1 MPASL
6 QHVPDNIKCE
16 IQYRTSLEEFL
27 KFQIKNSYTMK
38 KFWVFFPFKL
48 KYIANFI
55 QLRIKNACDWRDI
68 KNKINA
74 ICKVTWLLYDWLH
87 LYITLSFF
95 PYNMFVTKY
104 LLSENW
110 FMWKNNSLNPMNFK
124 NFL

>member
-27 KFQIKNSYTMK
+27 KFQIKNSDTMK
-38 KFWVFFPFKL
+38 KFWVFFHLSLNILQISSNWGSKMHATEEIL
-48 KYIANFI
+48 K
-55 QLRIKNACDWRDI
+55 K
-68 KNKINA
+68 KINA
-74 ICKVTWLLYDWLH
+74 ICKVTWLLYDWLY

-110 FMWKNNSLNPMNFK
+110 FIWKNN
-124 NFL
+124 